1 MFAPPKQL
9 FDEITD
15 FLSSAPDT
23 DALLAFTPSHALV
36 DRLDE
41 LLEQNKTTGLS
52 QEERA
57 ELDEFLRM
65 NHLLKM
71 VRLKAKLRVQ
81 GGQ

>member
-15 FLSSAPDT
+15 FLASAPDT
-23 DALLAFTPSHALV
+23 DAILAFTPSDVLV

-41 LLEQNKTTGLS
+41 LLEQNKTSNLS
-52 QEERA
+52 QDERA

-81 GGQ
+81 GGR

>member
-15 FLSSAPDT
+15 FLASAPDT
-23 DALLAFTPSHALV
+23 DAILAFTPSDSLV
-36 DRLDE
+36 DRLNE

-52 QEERA
+52 QNEQA

-71 VRLKAKLRVQ
+71 VRLKAKLRIQ

>member
-15 FLSSAPDT
+15 FLASAPDT
-23 DALLAFTPSHALV
+23 AALLAFKPSDALV

-52 QEERA
+52 QDERA

-81 GGQ
+81 GGR

>member
-15 FLSSAPDT
+15 FLASAPST
-23 DALLAFTPSHALV
+23 DELLAFQPSDHLAE
-36 DRLDE
+36 RLAF
-41 LLEQNKTTGLS
+41 LLEANKDGVLS
-52 QEERA
+52 KEETA

-71 VRLKAKLRVQ
+71 VRLKAQLRHA
-81 GGQ
+81 GET

>member
-15 FLSSAPDT
+15 FLASAPDT
-23 DALLAFTPSHALV
+23 DALLAFTPSDALV
-36 DRLDE
+36 GRLDE
-41 LLEQNKTTGLS
+41 LLEKNKISGLS
-52 QEERA
+52 QDERA

-81 GGQ
+81 GGR